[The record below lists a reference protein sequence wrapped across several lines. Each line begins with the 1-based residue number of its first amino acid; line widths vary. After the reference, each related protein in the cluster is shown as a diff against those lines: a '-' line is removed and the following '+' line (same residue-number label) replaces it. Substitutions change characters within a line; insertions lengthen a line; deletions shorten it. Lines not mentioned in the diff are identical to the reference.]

1 MSISIMS
8 GTQSYTNL
16 YSAAATSGKEKPE
29 KPKIDTDESGSI
41 SKDELTTF
49 LSKAPSDDSTESVDT
64 EEIFSSLDTDGNGEI
79 SSEEEKSLKD
89 YLPKPK
95 EMPSMSQSEGAQ
107 GAPQGAP
114 PQGPPP
120 SAMSMADTNSDSSI
134 NEDELSSL
142 LSDVSE
148 KTGTEVDSK
157 EVFAALDT
165 NEDGTISEEEAE
177 GLKEYLPEPPKM
189 DAQMQAQLQSA
200 YSSGLDLTSSV
211 GSTVNYA
218 S

>member
-16 YSAAATSGKEKPE
+16 YSASAASGKEKPE
-29 KPKIDTDESGSI
+29 KPTIDTDKSGSI

-49 LSKAPSDDSTESVDT
+49 LSKAPSDDSTESVDA

-95 EMPSMSQSEGAQ
+95 DMPSMSQAGGAQ

-120 SAMSMADTNSDSSI
+120 SMMSMADTNSDSSI
-134 NEDELSSL
+134 DEDELSSL

-148 KTGTEVDSK
+148 KSGTKLDSK
-157 EVFAALDT
+157 EVFSALDT
-165 NEDGTISEEEAE
+165 NEDGVISEEEAE
-177 GLKEYLPEPPKM
+177 GLKDYLPEPPKM
-189 DAQMQAQLQSA
+189 DTQMQAQLQST
-200 YSSGLDLTSSV
+200 YSGLTSTSSI
-211 GSTVNYA
+211 GNTVNYA

>member
-29 KPKIDTDESGSI
+29 KPTIDTDESGSI

-95 EMPSMSQSEGAQ
+95 EMPSMSQSEGA
-107 GAPQGAP
+107 P
-114 PQGPPP
+114 PQGPSP

-134 NEDELSSL
+134 DEDELTSL

>member
-16 YSAAATSGKEKPE
+16 YSASATSGKEKPE
-29 KPKIDTDESGSI
+29 KPTIDTDESGSI

-49 LSKAPSDDSTESVDT
+49 LSKAPSDDSTESVDA

-95 EMPSMSQSEGAQ
+95 DMPSMSQSE
-107 GAPQGAP
+107 GAP

-134 NEDELSSL
+134 DEDELTSL

-148 KTGTEVDSK
+148 KTGTEIDSK